1 VSLLVAIDGPA
12 GVGKSTLAR
21 RLAHELRLSYLNTG
35 LMYRAVTLEAIRTG
49 VDVHDGAALAELA
62 AGLAFDL
69 RGDPLPEL
77 SIDGSTPG
85 PALSSPDVEAAV
97 STVAAHPAVREVL
110 RAEQRR
116 LSAGGGVIEGRDIGS
131 IVRPDAEVKLF
142 LAAPSTERATRRS
155 DERGAE
161 PARVAEALRERD
173 ALDDRVNPL
182 VPAPDAVEIDTSDK
196 DADAVFEEALAI
208 ARSAASRR

>member
-1 VSLLVAIDGPA
+1 VTLLVAIDGPA

-21 RLAHELRLSYLNTG
+21 RLARELRLPYLNTG
-35 LMYRAVTLEAIRTG
+35 LMYRAVTLDAIRNG
-49 VDVHDGAALAELA
+49 VDVHDGPALAELA
-62 AGLAFDL
+62 VGLAFDL

-77 SIDGSTPG
+77 SIDGTTPA

-110 RAEQRR
+110 RGEQRR
-116 LSAGGGVIEGRDIGS
+116 LSARGGVVEGRDIGS
-131 IVRPDAEVKLF
+131 IVRPDADVKLF

-161 PARVAEALRERD
+161 PGPVAEALRERD
-173 ALDDRVNPL
+173 ALDDRVSPL
-182 VPAPDAVEIDTSDK
+182 VPASDAVEIDTSDR
-196 DADAVFEEALAI
+196 DAEAVFEEALAI
-208 ARSAASRR
+208 VRSSTRR